1 MAYNPAS
8 FTAKN
13 IMSGTYGVAW
23 LDGERV
29 FEAKA
34 CEAGVE
40 IQQEAIKQAGKLAD
54 GQKMTGYSGT
64 GTLRI
69 NHVFSRAINKISASL
84 KSGTNP
90 EFTILSEVNDPASF
104 GAERVLLKG
113 VQFTT
118 LNLINWELG
127 VVGEQEMP
135 FIFTDWEPVSTVSHA

>member
-1 MAYNPAS
+1 MSYNPAS
-8 FTAKN
+8 WKPSH
-13 IMSGTYGVAW
+13 IMSGTFGKAW
-23 LDGERV
+23 LDGELV

-34 CEAGVE
+34 CDASVE
-40 IQQEAIKQAGKLAD
+40 IQQEAVKQPGRLAD
-54 GQKMTGYSGT
+54 GQKMVGYSGT

-69 NHVFSRAINKISASL
+69 SHVFSRAISKISAAI
-84 KSGTNP
+84 KTGVNP
-90 EFTILSEVNDPASF
+90 EFTLLSEVNDPAAF

-135 FIFTDWEPVSTVSHA
+135 FIFTDWEPVSVVNHA